1 MTLRELYDVN
11 GDWNYPVSP
20 IFEFHYPAKD
30 GSFNSDK
37 PYCKVGWNQISEQAK
52 NSEVLY
58 FKTISKSRIW
68 IELDV

>member
-30 GSFNSDK
+30 GSFSCDK
-37 PYCKVGWNQISEQAK
+37 PYRKCGWCDLPEETRNTK
-52 NSEVLY
+52 VLY
-58 FKTISKSRIW
+58 FRTISKGRVW
-68 IELDV
+68 IELDI